1 MDFFKDQEEIKAQLH
16 DLAKSFSMKRL
27 EVYLNKNMEDCV
39 GMLDMVCHR
48 VTLLYFLVGS
58 FKLTGLSMGPTDS

>member
-48 VTLLYFLVGS
+48 VTLLYFLG
-58 FKLTGLSMGPTDS
+58 